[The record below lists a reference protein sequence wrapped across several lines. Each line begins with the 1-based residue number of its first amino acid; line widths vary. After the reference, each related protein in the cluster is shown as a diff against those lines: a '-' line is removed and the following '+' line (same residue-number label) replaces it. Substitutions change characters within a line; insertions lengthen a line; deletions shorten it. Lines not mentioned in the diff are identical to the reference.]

1 MANIKE
7 QCRQCRR
14 EGEKLFLKGE
24 RCSSQKCAIFRRS
37 YAPGIHGLASA
48 RRKTSDY
55 GMQLRAKQRVKRIY
69 GVLERQFR
77 NYYEKA
83 DGNKQGLTGE
93 LLLKFLEMR
102 LDNVVY
108 RMGFAPSRR
117 MAKQLV
123 GHGHFTVNGK
133 KVDIPSYPTKAG
145 DKIEVKKSSQKSS
158 YFTEVQKKKAGE
170 EVSWVLVDLSK
181 LKGEVKSVPEREEI
195 DPNINEQLIVELYS
209 K

>member
-24 RCSSQKCAIFRRS
+24 RCYTQKCAVFRRS

-48 RRKTSDY
+48 RKKTSDY
-55 GMQLRAKQRVKRIY
+55 GVQLRAKQKVKRIY
-69 GVLERQFR
+69 GVLEKQFR

-83 DGNKQGLTGE
+83 DSKQGLTGE
-93 LLLKFLEMR
+93 VLLQLLEMR

-108 RMGFAPSRR
+108 RMGFASSRR
-117 MAKQLV
+117 LAKQIV
-123 GHGHFTVNGK
+123 GHGHFTVNAK
-133 KVDIPSYPTKAG
+133 KVDVPSYSVKVG
-145 DKIEVKKSSQKSS
+145 DKIEVKKSSQKNS
-158 YFTEVQKKKAGE
+158 YFTEIVKKKPGE
-170 EVSWVLVDLSK
+170 EVSWVLADLSK
-181 LKGEVKSVPEREEI
+181 LKGEVKSLPEREDI

>member
-24 RCSSQKCAIFRRS
+24 RCSSQKCSVFRRS
-37 YAPGIHGLASA
+37 YAPGIHGLQSA
-48 RRKTSDY
+48 RKKTSDY
-55 GMQLRAKQRVKRIY
+55 GIQLRAKQKVKRIY
-69 GVLERQFR
+69 GVLEHQFR

-83 DGNKQGLTGE
+83 DAKQGLTGE
-93 LLLKFLEMR
+93 ILLKSLEMR

-108 RMGFAPSRR
+108 RMGFASSRR
-117 MAKQLV
+117 LAKQLV
-123 GHGHFTVNGK
+123 GHGHFTINGK
-133 KVDIPSYPTKAG
+133 KVDIPSYNTKPG
-145 DKIEVKKSSQKSS
+145 DKIEVKGSSKKNS
-158 YFTEVQKKKAGE
+158 YFTEIGKKKGQE

-181 LKGEVKSVPEREEI
+181 LKGEVKAVPEREEI

>member
-24 RCSSQKCAIFRRS
+24 RCDSQKCAIFRRS

-48 RRKTSDY
+48 RKKTSDY
-55 GMQLRAKQRVKRIY
+55 GVQLRAKQKVKRIY
-69 GVLERQFR
+69 GVLEKQFR
-77 NYYEKA
+77 TYYEKA
-83 DGNKQGLTGE
+83 DAAQGLTGE
-93 LLLKFLEMR
+93 LLLKSLEMR

-108 RMGFAPSRR
+108 RMGFASSRR
-117 MAKQLV
+117 LAKQLV

-133 KVDIPSYPTKAG
+133 KVDIPSYATRPG
-145 DKIEVKKSSQKSS
+145 DKLEVKKTSQKNA
-158 YFTEVQKKKAGE
+158 YFAEIAKKKSNDG
-170 EVSWVLVDLSK
+170 VTWVISDLSK
-181 LKGEVKSVPEREEI
+181 LKGEVRAIPEREEI